1 MADAGNVVVRVSA
14 NIDDFNRKM
23 QEVSRQVNQ
32 VQGKFSGFADV
43 GKQLST
49 VGRNLTIGVTLPIAA
64 VGTAAVKAASDFEL
78 MSNMFKAI
86 TGATADQMKQM
97 QDLAIALGEDLT
109 LPATSAVDA
118 GEAMIELAKAG
129 VSVDNTFKAAKGTL
143 QLAAAAMMS
152 NADAGR
158 IVGQSLNAFGLSG
171 EEATRIADLLA
182 NSANAAAGEISDMA
196 YALQMGSAV
205 ASMAGVKIEDFV
217 TAISLMANAG
227 VVGSDAGTS
236 LKTMFMRLINP
247 VGQASDAIAEYGIEI
262 YDATGKMKPLPALMD
277 EFNTKLGK
285 LTDEQRNAAL
295 AAIFG
300 TDAIRAANIV
310 LMNGAEKWDDMYAA
324 VTRAGGAAEV
334 AEAKMKG
341 THGAIEALQS
351 MLETL
356 ALTLGDILLPVI
368 TPVIRALTDLVKWFG
383 DLPRWIQTTV
393 VAVAGL
399 AAAIGPLVW
408 IGGKLIGGILSLA
421 KFLPLLKA
429 GFAALTGPIG
439 LTVAAIAAVTAA
451 IIYLW
456 KHSEGFR
463 DFVLKTWEIIKF
475 SFQLTADFIISTARK
490 ITDFFGITRTTVADE
505 VEAMS
510 DETTAEVVRMSQGI
524 ESNLFLLQA
533 QGKSISKEM
542 ADGIIAESKRMK
554 EQAVKAIN
562 EQYQETVDKLGYL
575 RDTAGMIT
583 NDQYTKMLEIET
595 KRKNDQI
602 ANQEELNKQV
612 EQKIRELQS
621 SGVAVTE
628 EMRQQIVQTVQAQRD
643 GVIMAVSEQKDK
655 AAAVIAMLK
664 AESGQITA
672 EMAAEAIKNSLT
684 QKEETIKNANEQYQ
698 QTVEAIMAMSDEA
711 IATTGYTRDE
721 LINNAKLQRDRT
733 VEAATLMHEETVR
746 EISEMAGESIKEVNL
761 STGEILSSWDKL
773 ILQGKQN
780 WGEFSGF
787 FVRLWQDIST
797 GATSAWQGISTFLSD
812 TWTGIKNTAASMWQ
826 SISDTITGSVR
837 SLKDTLSTL
846 WSDISLSLTSAWDGL
861 VDSARRIFSNIA
873 STIVDAFKNIHIPLP
888 HFKFGSKQV
897 SVAGITLTIPDISVS
912 WYKSGGIFT
921 QPSLV
926 GVGEAGPEAV
936 LPLNDATF
944 GSLAEEIA
952 ARMSNGGYA
961 GGSFTITV
969 PVYLDGREIAR
980 VTTPYVNEYL
990 GKSYRSTARG
1000 GGVL

>member
-23 QEVSRQVNQ
+23 QEVSKQVSQ

-64 VGTAAVKAASDFEL
+64 AGTAAVKAASDFEL
-78 MSNMFKAI
+78 MSNMFKSI

-171 EEATRIADLLA
+171 DEATRIADLLA

-196 YALQMGSAV
+196 YALQMGSSV

-227 VVGSDAGTS
+227 IVGSDAGTS
-236 LKTMFMRLINP
+236 LKSMFMRLIHP
-247 VGQASDAIAEYGIEI
+247 IGQAADAIAAYNIEI
-262 YDATGKMKPLPALMD
+262 YDSAGKMKPLPALMD

-324 VTRAGGAAEV
+324 VTRAGGAADV
-334 AEAKMKG
+334 ANAKMKG

-356 ALTLGDILLPVI
+356 ALTLGNILLPVI

-399 AAAIGPLVW
+399 AAAIGPLVLV
-408 IGGKLIGGILSLA
+408 GGKLIGGISSLA

-451 IIYLW
+451 ITYLW

-510 DETTAEVVRMSQGI
+510 DETTAEIVRMSQGI

-698 QTVEAIMAMSDEA
+698 KTVEAIMAMSDEA

-721 LINNAKLQRDRT
+721 LINNAKLQRDST

-746 EISEMAGESIKEVNL
+746 EIANMAGESIQNVNL
-761 STGEILSSWDKL
+761 STGEMLSTWDKLKMGAASKFTEIKNTIVTAIGESKHNLSVLWGEIATTAASAWNGIKSTASTVWNGIKTAISDPIGSLKGILSSVWD
-773 ILQGKQN
+773 
-780 WGEFSGF
+780 S
-787 FVRLWQDIST
+787 IST
-797 GATSAWQGISTFLSD
+797 TASKAWNGLVGLASD
-812 TWTGIKNTAASMWQ
+812 TFGR
-826 SISDTITGSVR
+826 V
-837 SLKDTLSTL
+837 KDAILRPFRNL
-846 WSDISLSLTSAWDGL
+846 
-861 VDSARRIFSNIA
+861 
-873 STIVDAFKNIHIPLP
+873 HIPLP
-888 HFKFGSKQV
+888 HFKFSTREV
-897 SVAGITLTIPDISVS
+897 SIAGLTFPIPDISVD
-912 WYKSGGIFT
+912 WYKAGGIFT
-921 QPSLV
+921 QPSII
-926 GVGEAGPEAV
+926 GVGESGPEAV
-936 LPLNDATF
+936 VPLDRASSFIDYDELARAISENIKPNL
-944 GSLAEEIA
+944 SLQTNIY
-952 ARMSNGGYA
+952 S
-961 GGSFTITV
+961 
-969 PVYLDGREIAR
+969 PVELSPAQIKRKQEQLLRQLAL
-980 VTTPYVNEYL
+980 EW
-990 GKSYRSTARG
+990 A
-1000 GGVL
+1000 

>member
-1 MADAGNVVVRVSA
+1 MADAGNIVVRVSA

-23 QEVSRQVNQ
+23 QLLSKEINEVQN
-32 VQGKFSGFADV
+32 KFSGFTNV
-43 GKQLST
+43 GKQLTS
-49 VGRNLTIGVTLPIAA
+49 VGRNMTLGVTLPITLA
-64 VGTAAVKAASDFEL
+64 GGAAVKAASDFEL
-78 MSNMFKAI
+78 MSNIFQSV
-86 TGATADQMKQM
+86 TNATTDQMKQM
-97 QDLAIALGEDLT
+97 QDVAIALGEDLT

-118 GEAMIELAKAG
+118 GEAMTELAKAG
-129 VSVDNTFKAAKGTL
+129 VSVDDTFKAAKGTL
-143 QLAAAAMMS
+143 QLAAAAMMD
-152 NADAGR
+152 NAEAGK
-158 IVGQSLNAFGLSG
+158 IIGQTLNAFGLTG
-171 EEATRIADLLA
+171 DEAVRIADLLA

-205 ASMAGVKIEDFV
+205 ASMAGVKVEDFV

-236 LKTMFMRLINP
+236 LKSMFMRLIHP
-247 VGQASDAIAEYGIEI
+247 IGRGEDALHEYGLEV
-262 YDATGKMKPLPALMD
+262 YDATGKMKPLPELI
-277 EFNTKLGK
+277 ELFNEKLGK
-285 LTDEQRNAAL
+285 LTDEERNAAL
-295 AAIFG
+295 GAIFG

-310 LMNGAEKWDDMYAA
+310 LMDGIDKWDGMYEA
-324 VTRAGGAAEV
+324 VTRSGGAADV

-341 THGAIEALQS
+341 TSGAIQGLTS

-356 ALTLGDILLPVI
+356 ALTLGNILLPVI
-368 TPVIRALTDLVKWFG
+368 TPVIRAITDLVKWFG
-383 DLPRWIQTTV
+383 DLPRGIQTTV
-393 VAVAGL
+393 IAVAGL
-399 AAAIGPLVW
+399 AAAIGPLVL
-408 IGGKLIGGILSLA
+408 IGGKLLGGFVSVT
-421 KFLPLLKA
+421 KVLPLIAK
-429 GFAALTGPIG
+429 GFSALLGPVG
-439 LTVAAIAAVTAA
+439 LTVAAIAGVTAA
-451 IIYLW
+451 IAYLW
-456 KHSEGFR
+456 KNNEGFR
-463 DFVLKTWEIIKF
+463 DFVIQAWDAISKAVR
-475 SFQLTADFIISTARK
+475 TAVDFIGGAIRK
-490 ITDFFGITRTTVADE
+490 VTDFFGITRTTVADE

-510 DETTAEVVRMSQGI
+510 DETTAEIVRMSQGI

-698 QTVEAIMAMSDEA
+698 KTVEAIMAMSDEA

-721 LINNAKLQRDRT
+721 LINNAKLQRDST

-746 EISEMAGESIKEVNL
+746 EIANMAGESIQNVNL
-761 STGEILSSWDKL
+761 STGEMLSTWDKLKMGAASKFTEIKNTIVTAIGESKHNLSVLWGEIATTAASAWNGIKSTASTVWNGIKTAISDPIGSLKGILSSVWD
-773 ILQGKQN
+773 
-780 WGEFSGF
+780 S
-787 FVRLWQDIST
+787 IST
-797 GATSAWQGISTFLSD
+797 TASKAW
-812 TWTGIKNTAASMWQ
+812 N
-826 SISDTITGSVR
+826 
-837 SLKDTLSTL
+837 
-846 WSDISLSLTSAWDGL
+846 GL
-861 VDSARRIFSNIA
+861 VGLA
-873 STIVDAFKNIHIPLP
+873 SDMFGRVKDAILRPFRNLHIPLP
-888 HFKFGSKQV
+888 HFTFSTREV
-897 SVAGITLTIPDISVS
+897 SIAGIKFPIPDIDID
-912 WYKSGGIFT
+912 WYKTGGIFT
-921 QPSLV
+921 QPSII
-926 GVGEAGPEAV
+926 GVGESGPEAV
-936 LPLNDATF
+936 LPLNDF
-944 GSLAEEIA
+944 VMGSIAEEIA
-952 ARMSNGGYA
+952 SKLANAGYT

-990 GKSYRSTARG
+990 GKSYRSNARG